1 MVKAKS
7 DSQLIGGQ
15 VSGEYEA
22 EDDYF
27 RMYIAKTQE
36 FFMKLTQFSITHIPK
51 FEKSAGWHIGS
62 DGKFIKRVSPS
73 RTIMWEVLHQPSINA
88 KEQFMLIRTSTW
100 MKEVVKYMKDGILLE
115 GN

>member
-51 FEKSAGWHIGS
+51 FEKSAG
-62 DGKFIKRVSPS
+62 
-73 RTIMWEVLHQPSINA
+73 
-88 KEQFMLIRTSTW
+88 
-100 MKEVVKYMKDGILLE
+100 
-115 GN
+115 